1 MAKRKRRTRNTNQA
15 QKRSTVGYLLSDDM
29 SKIFCS
35 GYTSLA
41 NNPEVLTACR
51 RIAELVGSMT
61 IHLMRNGRDGDE
73 RLINELSR
81 TIDINPMPN
90 MTRSTW
96 MEGIVMNMLLYGRGN
111 AVVIPHTYE
120 GYLQS
125 LEPISADRVT
135 FLPIGYRDYRVM
147 IDGKEKNPEN
157 LLHFVYNPDRTYLW
171 KGQGVT
177 VSLWE
182 VANNLKQAQ
191 ATKNAFMSSEW
202 KPSIIVKVDAL
213 TEEFSSPEGR
223 KKLLES
229 YVEPSQTGEPWLI
242 PAEAFQVE
250 QVRPLTLADLAIAD
264 TVTLDKKTV
273 AAVLGVPAF
282 LLGVGDYNQAE
293 YNSFIKSTIK
303 VIAQSIQQE
312 MTKKLIISPEWYLRF
327 NVRSLFDY
335 DLQTI
340 ASVYGE
346 FRKQGLIDGNEARD
360 SIGLSPRDGLNELV
374 MLENYIPVDRLGDQ
388 SKLQGANDGNS

>member
-1 MAKRKRRTRNTNQA
+1 MKKRRGHRSPNV
-15 QKRSTVGYLLSDDM
+15 KRDNSTSGGVAVLLNSDVL
-29 SKIFCS
+29 CS

-41 NNPEVLTACR
+41 NNPEVQTACR

-61 IHLMRNGRDGDE
+61 IHLMRNGKDGDE
-73 RLINELSR
+73 RIKNELSR
-81 TIDINPMPN
+81 LVDITPMHH

-96 MEGIVMNMLLYGRGN
+96 MQGIVMTMLLYGRGN
-111 AVVIPHTYE
+111 AVVVPHTYE

-125 LEPISADRVT
+125 LEPISADRVSFT
-135 FLPIGYRDYRVM
+135 PIGYGNYRIG
-147 IDGKEKNPEN
+147 IDGKDRNPSN

-177 VSLWE
+177 VVLKD
-182 VANNLKQAQ
+182 VANNLRQAQ
-191 ATKNAFMSSEW
+191 KTTNAFMQSNW

-213 TEEFSSPEGR
+213 TDEFSSPEGR

-229 YVEPSQTGEPWLI
+229 YVKPANTGEPWLI
-242 PAEAFQVE
+242 PAEQFSVE
-250 QVRPLTLADLAIAD
+250 QVKPLSIADLAISD

-273 AAVLGVPAF
+273 ASVLGVPPF
-282 LLGVGDYNQAE
+282 LLGVGDYSKDAW
-293 YNSFIKSTIK
+293 NSFIQNTIRP
-303 VIAQSIQQE
+303 IALTIQQE
-312 MTKKLIISPEWYLRF
+312 LTNKLLISPDWYFRF
-327 NVRSLFDY
+327 NIRSLYEY

-360 SIGLSPRDGLNELV
+360 AIGLSPRDGLNDLV
-374 MLENYIPVDRLGDQ
+374 MLENYIPVEKLGDQ
-388 SKLQGANDGNS
+388 KKLTQEGE